1 MVARPPPG
9 HCRAASVGRVP
20 ARPRRLGGA
29 VLRRRARSSPDC
41 ARPHVAAGDTV
52 TIDDEIWAML
62 PARAPGRQHSAILA
76 ELTQTRPGTTA
87 EEVRRAPAR
96 DRQSGAEGECEEA

>member
-1 MVARPPPG
+1 M
-9 HCRAASVGRVP
+9 
-20 ARPRRLGGA
+20 
-29 VLRRRARSSPDC
+29 
-41 ARPHVAAGDTV
+41 

-87 EEVRRAPAR
+87 EEVRRALAR
-96 DRQSGAEGECEEA
+96 LEAAGRALAHTRHGATRWTRCTPPHHPDPDPTEPLWTTT